1 MGLIGTFLGRLL
13 RPRPAPKLAVGDEA
27 PAFEVQDHEGRTV
40 RSADL
45 RGQRVVLWFFP
56 KAATPG

>member
-1 MGLIGTFLGRLL
+1 MGLISTFLGRLL
-13 RPRPAPKLAVGDEA
+13 RPRPARLASGDDA
-27 PAFEVQDHEGRTV
+27 PDFEVLDHEGRTV
-40 RSADL
+40 RLADL

>member
-1 MGLIGTFLGRLL
+1 MGLFGTFLGRLL
-13 RPRPAPKLAVGDEA
+13 RPRPTPLTVGDEA
-27 PAFEVQDHEGRTV
+27 PAFEVLDHEGRRV
-40 RSADL
+40 RSAEL